1 MTQTIK
7 GSIGQV
13 TPIGSAVTPRPR
25 SRPASLSRLA
35 LIAALCLAVSG
46 CNALKRLSEV
56 GEAPALTTI
65 QNPTTIT
72 GDQPLELPMPAPV
85 MVSHSPNSL
94 WRPGSRFFLK
104 DQRAAEVGDLV
115 TVVIQIDDSAAISNT
130 TARSRTATED
140 ASLDAFLGYEQALN
154 AVLPEDVNNLDL
166 IDADSASNT
175 TGQGT
180 VDRDEE
186 INLRI
191 SAIVTQVLPNGNL
204 VVAGRQEV
212 RVNFEMR
219 ELQVAGIVRPE
230 DITSTNTIAFD
241 QIAEARMAYGGRGT
255 ISDVQQPRYGQQ
267 IYDILWPF

>member
-1 MTQTIK
+1 MIQTI
-7 GSIGQV
+7 SRLSAIGLV
-13 TPIGSAVTPRPR
+13 AMPRPR
-25 SRPASLSRLA
+25 CRLASLPRLA
-35 LIAALCLAVSG
+35 MVAVLCLTPTG

-65 QNPTTIT
+65 QNPSVIT
-72 GDQPLELPMPAPV
+72 GNQPLDLPMPAPV
-85 MVSHSPNSL
+85 QVSHSPNSL
-94 WRPGSRFFLK
+94 WRPGSRFFIK
-104 DQRAAEVGDLV
+104 DQRAADVGDLV
-115 TVVIQIDDSAAISNT
+115 TVVIQIDDSAEISNT
-130 TARSRTATED
+130 TARSRTAAED

-154 AVLPEDVNNLDL
+154 AVLPENVNNLDL
-166 IDADSASNT
+166 VDADSSSSS

-204 VVAGRQEV
+204 AVAGRQEV

-219 ELQVAGIVRPE
+219 ELQVAGIIRPE
-230 DITSTNTIAFD
+230 DITSTNTISFD